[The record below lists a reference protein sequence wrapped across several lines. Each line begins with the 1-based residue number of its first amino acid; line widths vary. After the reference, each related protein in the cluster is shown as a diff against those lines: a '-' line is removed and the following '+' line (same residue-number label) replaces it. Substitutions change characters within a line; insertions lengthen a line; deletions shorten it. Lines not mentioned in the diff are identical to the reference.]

1 MVSNNLN
8 TIIQREQL
16 DVKRKHI
23 GLLVGTFFIVAFIAL
38 IVATV
43 LIAQKVIEEEKY
55 KESYY
60 ASQYGLNQGG
70 NLANTPVKFPSQS
83 YTADPSS
90 PQYKAIG
97 SIREMHALA
106 DYFLLGSKF
115 SKYSEGSEEGW
126 EDILKSELLN
136 PVNYE
141 SIIEVMSEEE
151 DIVKDMNNLV
161 ALIKIAKTQYE
172 PNALRFIHRIL
183 HDLDLY
189 GYPDATKTA
198 SDYWGATN
206 AVASSNPLQL
216 EEINTYIEEK
226 LAEAEGQ

>member
-1 MVSNNLN
+1 MVSIHLN

-23 GLLVGTFFIVAFIAL
+23 GLLVGTFFIVAFIAI
-38 IVATV
+38 IVTTV
-43 LIAQKVIEEEKY
+43 LIAQKVLEEEKY

-60 ASQYGLNQGG
+60 ASQYGLNQKEG

-83 YTADPSS
+83 YTADPDS

-106 DYFLLGSKF
+106 DFFLLGSKF

-126 EDILKSELLN
+126 DDILKSELLN
-136 PVNYE
+136 PENYE
-141 SIIEVMSEEE
+141 SIIEVMAEEE

-161 ALIKIAKTQYE
+161 SLIKIATTKYE

-183 HDLDLY
+183 HDLDMY
-189 GYPDATKTA
+189 GYPDQGKTA
-198 SDYWGATN
+198 YDYWGATH

-226 LAEAEGQ
+226 LAELQ